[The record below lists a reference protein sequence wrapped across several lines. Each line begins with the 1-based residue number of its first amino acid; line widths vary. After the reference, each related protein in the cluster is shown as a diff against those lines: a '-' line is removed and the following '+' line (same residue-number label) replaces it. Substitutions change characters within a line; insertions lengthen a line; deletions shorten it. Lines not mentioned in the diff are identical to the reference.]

1 MEPLQKSQYK
11 PYNPIDT
18 FPNTPPPPQQPQK
31 KESFFGE
38 ILKFTFI
45 ALVIVLPIRLF
56 VAQPFIVSGASM
68 DPTFETGEYL
78 IVNQISYRLGDPER
92 GQVAVFKYPKDETKY
107 FIKRVIGLPG
117 ETVIIDGTSVIIKNK
132 NYPDG
137 FKLKEPYISVT
148 NQKEDTINVTLKAD
162 QYFVMGD
169 NRAESFDSRAWGI
182 LPRDLIIGTPF
193 IRLFPFNRMSV
204 FPGDYQEAQ

>member
-1 MEPLQKSQYK
+1 MEPLQNSNYK
-11 PYNPIDT
+11 PYNPIYN
-18 FPNTPPPPQQPQK
+18 PTPTPQPPQPQK

-38 ILKFTFI
+38 IIKFTFI
-45 ALVIVLPIRLF
+45 ALLIVLPIRLF

-92 GQVAVFKYPKDETKY
+92 GEVAVFKYPKDETKF

-117 ETVIIDGTSVIIKNK
+117 ETVIIDGTSVVIKNK
-132 NYPDG
+132 KYPDG
-137 FKLKEPYISVT
+137 FKLKEPYISPT
-148 NQKEDTINVTLKAD
+148 NAKEDTVNITLKAD

-169 NRAESFDSRAWGI
+169 NRAESFDSRSWGV
-182 LPRDLIIGTPF
+182 LPRSMIIGTPF
-193 IRLFPFNRMSV
+193 IRLFPVTKVSV